1 MTADGFLLL
10 LLIVGDTWFQ
20 AQRRA
25 WSQAASK
32 AGVTNFGYLF
42 TQPQPTSPAQSLG
55 GKSSSRLWYPY
66 PCSHASVL
74 QVYHASEIFS
84 VYGAPN
90 DTSASATSLSNVML
104 DYWISF
110 ATILDPNDGY
120 GNKRIISNP
129 LFHFYRN

>member
-1 MTADGFLLL
+1 MVFFPLY
-10 LLIVGDTWFQ
+10 LIVGDTWFQ

-74 QVYHASEIFS
+74 QVYHGSELLSIYPDLS
-84 VYGAPN
+84 N
-90 DTSASATSLSNVML
+90 DTSAAATLLSDVML

-110 ATILDPNDGY
+110 ATSLDPNDGY
-120 GNKRIISNP
+120 GNKRTISNL
-129 LFHFYRN
+129 LFAFLQN